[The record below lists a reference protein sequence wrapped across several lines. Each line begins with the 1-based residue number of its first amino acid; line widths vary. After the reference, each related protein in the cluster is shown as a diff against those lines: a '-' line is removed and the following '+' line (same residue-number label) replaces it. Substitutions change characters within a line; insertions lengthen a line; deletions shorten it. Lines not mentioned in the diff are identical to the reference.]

1 MLTTE
6 STMGPIKQG
15 QNTEYVLT
23 PTTES
28 ALDLDPDCKSLSCL
42 INLKNRTLDD
52 KPVTRG
58 NMSEGTYVA
67 LGFLGVLMALLI
79 IVTVVL
85 ILKRCILC
93 TCQFTWS
100 YGEQSTVQP
109 TSVELT
115 TITHRG
121 RPSRSSTIQQ
131 EQGTHS
137 AMQRE
142 PGSHSAPHPFN
153 LFQTS
158 ERTTSALA
166 SCPEMAITHC

>member
-1 MLTTE
+1 
-6 STMGPIKQG
+6 MGPNKQG
-15 QNTEYVLT
+15 LNTDYVLT

-28 ALDLDPDCKSLSCL
+28 ALDLDTDCKSLSCL
-42 INLKNRTLDD
+42 INLKNRTLND
-52 KPVTRG
+52 KPGARR

-121 RPSRSSTIQQ
+121 HASRDNTVQR

-137 AMQRE
+137 ATRQD
-142 PGSHSAPHPFN
+142 PGTHSVPHPFS

-158 ERTTSALA
+158 ERSTSASA
-166 SCPEMAITHC
+166 SCPGMAITHC